1 MITKV
6 NSERQIEELLDA
18 DGEGYQKKPDPF
30 KKPTLHLAVTKK
42 RRPWFEGLWS
52 NAKEPVER
60 AYHL

>member
-1 MITKV
+1 MG
-6 NSERQIEELLDA
+6 A
-18 DGEGYQKKPDPF
+18 YWEGYQKKPDPS

-52 NAKEPVER
+52 NAKEPIER